1 MGEMTFYKVLAGPI
15 IVFSLHK
22 CVPQNGNEKK
32 YQKKIARF
40 QLVRYNQACR

>member
-1 MGEMTFYKVLAGPI
+1 MGEMTFYKVLARPI

-22 CVPQNGNEKK
+22 CASDINEKK
-32 YQKKIARF
+32 YQKRIARF